1 MTQENKSPFL
11 QLDQVSFGYGSKEIL
26 HEINWN
32 VSDHQITVL
41 LGPNGAGKS
50 TLLSLIAGLH
60 QVQKGTI
67 RFNQTIIDFENQNY
81 KSMIGYLQEFP
92 FYYPA
97 LSVLEMMRL
106 IGGLQQV
113 PKNQLEIRIA
123 KWLERFKLEDYQNI
137 KMEELSQGTKKRVAL
152 ASTLLHEP
160 TILILDEPTN
170 GLDPDQVMIVRSTL
184 QEYLTEGRVI
194 LLSTHIIGLAE
205 KLADQVAILRN
216 GRITYAGRATIDLE
230 TLYIAHQHD

>member
-1 MTQENKSPFL
+1 MTQENKSSFL
-11 QLDQVSFGYGSKEIL
+11 QMDQVSFGYGSKEIL

-32 VSDHQITVL
+32 IPDHQITVL

-97 LSVLEMMRL
+97 LSVSE
-106 IGGLQQV
+106 
-113 PKNQLEIRIA
+113 
-123 KWLERFKLEDYQNI
+123 
-137 KMEELSQGTKKRVAL
+137 S
-152 ASTLLHEP
+152 
-160 TILILDEPTN
+160 
-170 GLDPDQVMIVRSTL
+170 
-184 QEYLTEGRVI
+184 
-194 LLSTHIIGLAE
+194 
-205 KLADQVAILRN
+205 
-216 GRITYAGRATIDLE
+216 AG
-230 TLYIAHQHD
+230 